1 MGLKIDV
8 LACFW
13 MIFFHLLD
21 LVLAAS
27 IAWMKIFPSSVGW
40 YFPCSGFVLS
50 SCFIKIVKWFDNA
63 VFSSCVS
70 FFNAMKDFGP
80 LRSVV
85 RICSLFPLPI
95 AFTIFRISSK
105 DWLEASVNEFS
116 LDTSYTSFMGI
127 YQSISDS
134 LSSMLLNR
142 LLSCASIT
150 SMPTKT

>member
-1 MGLKIDV
+1 
-8 LACFW
+8 
-13 MIFFHLLD
+13 
-21 LVLAAS
+21 
-27 IAWMKIFPSSVGW
+27 
-40 YFPCSGFVLS
+40 
-50 SCFIKIVKWFDNA
+50 
-63 VFSSCVS
+63 
-70 FFNAMKDFGP
+70 
-80 LRSVV
+80 
-85 RICSLFPLPI
+85 LPI